1 MCDARP
7 AGEED
12 IGMNQEELRA
22 AARRA
27 VPELTGEVTLP
38 GLEAPVTVL
47 RDALGVAHIRAGSTR
62 DAFFA
67 QGFCHA
73 QDRLFQMELNRRRA
87 LGRSAEWLGPSA
99 FGADALSRRLGVEG
113 ASRRDAAALG
123 DEAKVMI
130 EAYAA
135 GVNAFLASGAPL
147 PIEYTLLGATPEP
160 WEGWQTIAVMRRLGL
175 LMGSVWFKLW
185 RAAALPVAGEAVTSL
200 RYDDGGK
207 DVLLMPQGAEADR
220 WRASLAELAPAVA
233 ALMEAAEQDAT
244 GGGSNNWAVSSE
256 LSAMGRPLLAGDPH
270 RVLEL
275 PNMYAQ
281 GHLAC
286 PAFDVIGLTVPGVP
300 GFPHFAHNG
309 KVAYCVTHGFADIHD
324 LYVERFDE
332 RAEHAMFRE
341 MWEPVR
347 RRVEA
352 VAIRGEAPREVE
364 IVETRHGPVIAGD
377 PASGHALSLKSVQFA
392 ETDLSFDCLP
402 RMLRAENVKALYEA
416 TRGWGL
422 IDHNLVAGDTQG
434 HIGWLLRAR
443 LPRRGRECGWLP
455 MPGWTGEHE
464 WQGWIPHEE
473 MPVLHDP
480 AGGIIV
486 TANNRIAADD
496 HPDYLLTD
504 CHPPYRARRVA
515 ALLTADASTRS
526 PAGSAAIHGDVLSQ
540 PAGDVI
546 ARLDALG
553 GCTGAAEALRAELAA
568 WDARMEAASVTASR
582 YIAFRIALTKRLA
595 AVSGLGALAS
605 HPYLQPSPGV
615 APLMQLWWALPALLR
630 ADDASL
636 LGGESWDGLLQAA
649 LDEVAA
655 TPAPEN
661 WGEVHRP
668 KLAHPL
674 SPLFPEAASVLDPIA
689 EPLGGD
695 GDCVMANGLIA
706 PAGPR
711 TAYGAL
717 SRYAF
722 DVGDWENSLW
732 TVFHGTSGHP
742 GSPHYADQH
751 KTWAAARMT
760 PMRYAWDGLEA
771 EARSRQVLRP

>member
-1 MCDARP
+1 
-7 AGEED
+7 
-12 IGMNQEELRA
+12 MNQEELRE
-22 AARRA
+22 AARQA
-27 VPELTGEVTLP
+27 VPDLTGELAVP
-38 GLEAPVTVL
+38 GLEAEVTVL
-47 RDALGVAHIRAGSTR
+47 RDALGVAHIRAGSVK

-99 FGADALSRRLGVEG
+99 FAADALSRRLGVET

-123 DEAKVMI
+123 DEAKAMI

-135 GVNAFLASGAPL
+135 GVNAFLASGAPV
-147 PIEYTLLGATPEP
+147 PIEYRLLGATPEP

-185 RAAALPVAGEAVTSL
+185 RAAALPIAGEAVTSL

-207 DVLLMPQGAEADR
+207 DFLLLPQGAEADR
-220 WRASLAELAPAVA
+220 WRASLADLAPAVA
-233 ALMEAAEQDAT
+233 ALMEAAEPDAT
-244 GGGSNNWAVSSE
+244 GGGSNNWAVSAE
-256 LSAMGRPLLAGDPH
+256 LSATGRPLLAGDPH

-286 PAFDVIGLTVPGVP
+286 PEFDVIGLTVPGVP

-324 LYVERFDE
+324 LYVERFD
-332 RAEHAMFRE
+332 AGAAHAMFQG
-341 MWEPVR
+341 MWEPVKR
-347 RRVEA
+347 RMET

-377 PASGHALSLKSVQFA
+377 PASGHALTLKSVQFA

-402 RMLRAENVKALYEA
+402 RMARADDVKSLYEA
-416 TRGWGL
+416 ARGWGL
-422 IDHNLVAGDTQG
+422 IDHNLVAGDTKG

-443 LPRRGRECGWLP
+443 LPKRGRECGWLP

-480 AGGIIV
+480 EGGIIV

-515 ALLTADASTRS
+515 ALLTAEPATRS
-526 PAGSAAIHGDVLSQ
+526 PAGSATIHGDVLSQ
-540 PAGDVI
+540 PAGDFI
-546 ARLDALG
+546 AKLAALK
-553 GCTGAAEALRAELAA
+553 GCSGAAEALRAELAG
-568 WDARMEAASVTASR
+568 WDARMDAASVTASR
-582 YIAFRIALTKRLA
+582 YIAFRVALTKRFA

-636 LGGESWDGLLQAA
+636 LKGESWDGLMQAA
-649 LDEVAA
+649 LDEVAG
-655 TPAPEN
+655 TPVPEA

-668 KLAHPL
+668 KLTHPL
-674 SPLFPEAASVLDPIA
+674 SSLFPEAASVLDPVA

-695 GDCVMANGLIA
+695 GDCVMANGMIA

-717 SRYAF
+717 SRYSF

-771 EARSRQVLRP
+771 EATARQVLKP

>member
-1 MCDARP
+1 
-7 AGEED
+7 
-12 IGMNQEELRA
+12 MNQEELRE
-22 AARRA
+22 AARKA
-27 VPELTGEVTLP
+27 VPELEGELRVP
-38 GLEAPVTVL
+38 GLQAGVTIL
-47 RDALGVAHIRAGSTR
+47 RDELGVAHIRAGSMH

-73 QDRLFQMELNRRRA
+73 QDRLFQMELNLRRA
-87 LGRSAEWLGPSA
+87 LGRSAEWLGASA
-99 FGADALSRRLGVEG
+99 FGADALSRRLGVEA

-123 DEAKVMI
+123 ADAKAMI

-135 GVNAFLASGAPL
+135 GVNAFIASGAPV
-147 PIEYTLLGATPEP
+147 PIEYRLLGATPEA
-160 WEGWQTIAVMRRLGL
+160 WEGWHTIAVMRRLGL

-185 RAAALPVAGEAVTSL
+185 RAAALPVAGQNTTKL
-200 RYDDGGK
+200 RYDDGGR
-207 DVLLMPQGAEADR
+207 DFLLMPQGAEADR
-220 WRASLAELAPAVA
+220 WRASLRDLAPAIA
-233 ALMEAAEQDAT
+233 ALMEAAAPDAT
-244 GGGSNNWAVSSE
+244 GGGSNNWAVGPE
-256 LSAMGRPLLAGDPH
+256 LSGTGRPLLAGDPH
-270 RVLEL
+270 RVLEM

-286 PAFDVIGLTVPGVP
+286 PEFDVIGLTVPGVP

-324 LYVERFDE
+324 LYVERFDADA
-332 RAEHAMFRE
+332 RHAMFRG
-341 MWEPVR
+341 MWEPVA
-347 RRVEA
+347 RRVET
-352 VAIRGEAPREVE
+352 VAIRGEKPREVE
-364 IVETRHGPVIAGD
+364 IVETRHGPVIAGE
-377 PASGHALSLKSVQFA
+377 PASGHALALKSVQFA

-402 RMLRAENVKALYEA
+402 RMVRADDVRSLYEA

-434 HIGWLLRAR
+434 HIGWLLRAM
-443 LPRRGRECGWLP
+443 LPKRGRECGWLP

-464 WQGWIPHEE
+464 WQGWIPFEE

-480 AGGIIV
+480 DGHVIV

-515 ALLTADASTRS
+515 ALLRDDPTTRT
-526 PAGSAAIHGDVLSQ
+526 PAGSAAIHGDVQSQ
-540 PAGDVI
+540 PAGDFVK
-546 ARLDALG
+546 RLAALG
-553 GCTGAAEALRAELAA
+553 GCSGAAEKLRAEIAG
-568 WDARMEAASVTASR
+568 WSGRMEAGSATAAR
-582 YIAFRIALTKRLA
+582 YIAFRLALTRRFA
-595 AVSGLGALAS
+595 AASGLGDLAG
-605 HPYLQPSPGV
+605 HPYLAPPPGV
-615 APLMQLWWALPALLR
+615 APLTQLWWTLPALLR
-630 ADDASL
+630 ADDESL
-636 LGGESWDGLLQAA
+636 LRGESWDGLMQAA
-649 LDEVAA
+649 LDEVAEG
-655 TPAPEN
+655 PPPEN
-661 WGEVHRP
+661 WGEVHKP

-674 SPLFPEAASVLDPIA
+674 SALFPEAASVLDPVAQPI
-689 EPLGGD
+689 GGD

-706 PAGPR
+706 PLGPR

-751 KTWAAARMT
+751 KTWASAKMT
-760 PMRYAWDGLEA
+760 PMRYGWEGLEESTKA
-771 EARSRQVLRP
+771 RQVLKP

>member
-1 MCDARP
+1 
-7 AGEED
+7 
-12 IGMNQEELRA
+12 MNQEELRE

-27 VPELTGEVTLP
+27 VPDLAGEIALP
-38 GLEAPVTVL
+38 GLEAEVTVL
-47 RDALGVAHIRAGSTR
+47 RDPLGVAHIRAGSVR

-87 LGRSAEWLGPSA
+87 LGRSAEWLGPGA
-99 FGADALSRRLGVEG
+99 FAADALSRRLGVEA

-123 DEAKVMI
+123 EEAQAMI

-135 GVNAFLASGAPL
+135 GANAFLASGAPL

-207 DVLLMPQGAEADR
+207 DLLLMPQGAEADR
-220 WRASLAELAPAVA
+220 WRASLADLAPAVA
-233 ALMEAAEQDAT
+233 ALMEAAEPDAT
-244 GGGSNNWAVSSE
+244 GGGSNNWAVSAG
-256 LSAMGRPLLAGDPH
+256 LSATGRPLLAGDPH
-270 RVLEL
+270 RVFEL

-286 PAFDVIGLTVPGVP
+286 PEFDVIGLTVPGVP

-332 RAEHAMFRE
+332 RAEHAMFRD
-341 MWEPVR
+341 MWEPVQ
-347 RRVEA
+347 RRVET
-352 VAIRGEAPREVE
+352 VAIRGAAPREVE
-364 IVETRHGPVIAGD
+364 IIETRHGPVIAGD
-377 PASGHALSLKSVQFA
+377 PASGHALTLKSVQFA

-402 RMLRAENVKALYEA
+402 RMLRATDVTSLYAA
-416 TRGWGL
+416 TKGWGL
-422 IDHNLVAGDTQG
+422 IDHNLVAGDIKG

-480 AGGIIV
+480 EGGIIV

-515 ALLTADASTRS
+515 ALLQTDPSTRS

-540 PAGDVI
+540 PAGDFI
-546 ARLDALG
+546 AKLKALK
-553 GCTGAAEALRAELAA
+553 GCTGAAEALRADIAG
-568 WDARMEAASVTASR
+568 WDARMEARSVTASR
-582 YIAFRIALTKRLA
+582 YIAFRLALTKRLA

-615 APLMQLWWALPALLR
+615 APLTQLWWALPGLLR
-630 ADDASL
+630 ANDARL
-636 LGGESWDGLLQAA
+636 LRGESWDGLMQAA

-655 TPAPEN
+655 GPLPED
-661 WGEVHRP
+661 WGDMHRP
-668 KLAHPL
+668 RLAHPL
-674 SPLFPEAASVLDPIA
+674 SALFPEAASLLDPVA

-695 GDCVMANGLIA
+695 GDCVMANGLVA

-732 TVFHGTSGHP
+732 TVFHGASGHP
-742 GSPHYADQH
+742 ASPHYADQH
-751 KTWAAARMT
+751 KTWASAKMT
-760 PMRYAWDGLEA
+760 PMRYGWDGLEA
-771 EARSRQVLRP
+771 EAQSRQVLRP

>member
-1 MCDARP
+1 
-7 AGEED
+7 
-12 IGMNQEELRA
+12 MNQEELRE

-27 VPELTGEVTLP
+27 VPDLTGEVALP
-38 GLEAPVTVL
+38 GLEAEVTVL
-47 RDALGVAHIRAGSTR
+47 RDPLGVAHIHAGSMR

-99 FGADALSRRLGVEG
+99 FAADALSRRLGVEG

-123 DEAKVMI
+123 DEAKMMI

-135 GVNAFLASGAPL
+135 GVNAFVASGAPV

-200 RYDDGGK
+200 RYDDGGR
-207 DVLLMPQGAEADR
+207 DFLLMPQGAEADR
-220 WRASLAELAPAVA
+220 WRASLADLAPAVA
-233 ALMEAAEQDAT
+233 ALMEAAEPDAT
-244 GGGSNNWAVSSE
+244 GGGSNNWAVSAG
-256 LSAMGRPLLAGDPH
+256 LSATGRPLLAGDPH
-270 RVLEL
+270 RVFEL

-286 PAFDVIGLTVPGVP
+286 PEFDVIGLTVPGVP

-332 RAEHAMFRE
+332 GAGHAMFQG
-341 MWEPVR
+341 MWEPVK
-347 RRVEA
+347 RRVES
-352 VAIRGEAPREVE
+352 VAIRGAAPREVE
-364 IVETRHGPVIAGD
+364 IVETRHGPVIAGN
-377 PASGHALSLKSVQFA
+377 PESGHALTLKSVQFS

-402 RMLRAENVKALYEA
+402 RMARAKDVTSLYEA
-416 TRGWGL
+416 ARGWGL
-422 IDHNLVAGDTQG
+422 IDHNLVAGDTKG

-443 LPRRGRECGWLP
+443 LPKRGRECGWLP

-480 AGGIIV
+480 EGGIIV
-486 TANNRIAADD
+486 TANNRIAAED

-515 ALLTADASTRS
+515 ALLKSDPATRS
-526 PAGSAAIHGDVLSQ
+526 PAGSATIHGDVLSQ
-540 PAGDVI
+540 PAGDFI
-546 ARLDALG
+546 DRLKALK
-553 GCTGAAEALRAELAA
+553 GCTGATETLRAELAG
-568 WDARMEAASVTASR
+568 WDGRMEAGSVTPSH
-582 YIAFRIALTKRLA
+582 YIAFRLALTKRLA

-615 APLMQLWWALPALLR
+615 APLTQLWWTLPALLR

-636 LGGESWDGLLQAA
+636 LKGESWDGLMQAA

-655 TPAPEN
+655 APLPED
-661 WGEVHRP
+661 WGDRHRP

-674 SPLFPEAASVLDPIA
+674 SALFPEAAPVLDPVA

-711 TAYGAL
+711 AAYGAL

-732 TVFHGTSGHP
+732 TVFHGASGHP
-742 GSPHYADQH
+742 GSPHYTDQH
-751 KTWAAARMT
+751 KTWAAAKMT

-771 EARSRQVLRP
+771 EAESKQVLKP